1 MGDRMQISR
10 LFEIVFLLL
19 DKKTVTAAEL
29 ARHFGV
35 STRTIYRDIEALCQA
50 GIPAYSTQGKNGGI
64 ALMESFVLQKS
75 LLNKEEQYQILT
87 ALQGLN
93 AVGMTQV
100 QGLLAKWR
108 ALFGPGDGD
117 WVAVDFSDWS
127 QTKQRELALLKEAI
141 LSKRVLRFT
150 YYGASGEKSER
161 EAEPMQ
167 LWFKSRAW
175 YLKAYCRLRGGI
187 RLFKLTRMKD
197 LRLTGGV
204 YESSP
209 NREEPPVYD
218 HNPIKPVVVLQLL
231 IDGSQAYRVY
241 DEFEETQIERQP
253 DGHFYV
259 CVSYPLDE
267 WVYGFLMSFGPYVKI
282 LSPRD
287 IIDEVRRRAQKITE
301 VYSEYDS

>member
-1 MGDRMQISR
+1 MQISR

-19 DKKTVTAAEL
+19 DRKTVTAAEL

-35 STRTIYRDIEALCQA
+35 STRTIYRDIEVLCQA
-50 GIPAYSTQGKNGGI
+50 GIPAYAIQGKNGGI
-64 ALMESFVLQKS
+64 SLMESFVIQKS

-127 QTKQRELALLKEAI
+127 QTKQRELALLKDAI
-141 LSKRVLRFT
+141 LTKKVLHFT

-187 RLFKLTRMKD
+187 RLFKLTRIKD
-197 LRLTGGV
+197 LRLTGAV
-204 YESSP
+204 YEPSP
-209 NREEPPVYD
+209 NREEPPAYD
-218 HNPIKPVVVLQLL
+218 HHPAKPIADLMLW

-241 DEFEETQIERQP
+241 DEFEETQVEKQP
-253 DGHFYV
+253 DGHFFV
-259 CVSYPLDE
+259 RVSYPLDE
-267 WVYGFLMSFGPYVKI
+267 WVYGFLMSFGPYLKI
-282 LSPRD
+282 LSPSD
-287 IIDEVRRRAQKITE
+287 IREEIRRRVRKISLM
-301 VYSEYDS
+301 YAEYDS

>member
-1 MGDRMQISR
+1 MGDNMQISR

-19 DKKTVTAAEL
+19 DKKNVTAAEL

-50 GIPAYSTQGKNGGI
+50 GIPAYATQGKNGGI
-64 ALMESFVLQKS
+64 ALMESFVIQKS

-93 AVGMTQV
+93 AVGLTQV

-127 QTKQRELALLKEAI
+127 QTKQRELALLKDAI
-141 LSKRVLRFT
+141 LTKKVLRFT
-150 YYGASGEKSER
+150 YYGASAEKSER
-161 EAEPMQ
+161 EAEPIQ

-187 RLFKLTRMKD
+187 RLFKLNRMKD

-204 YESSP
+204 YEASS
-209 NREEPPVYD
+209 NREEPLVYE
-218 HNPIKPVVVLQLL
+218 HNPLKPIVNLHLL

-241 DEFEETQIERQP
+241 DEFEETQIQKQP
-253 DGHFYV
+253 DGHFQV

-282 LSPRD
+282 ESPAY
-287 IIDEVRRRAQKITE
+287 IKDEIRRRAQK
-301 VYSEYDS
+301 VAAMYSEYDS